1 MRTHRPLQGH
11 TMVSPE
17 REEGIVP
24 ERTCRW
30 EGVVFEILL
39 MGLVVIVVYA
49 ISHFTVV
56 SFEKLLGK
64 PLGIWRS
71 ALFFLVFL
79 ALFLIFNTVLS
90 HYLGPPKGT
99 PL

>member
-1 MRTHRPLQGH
+1 
-11 TMVSPE
+11 
-17 REEGIVP
+17 
-24 ERTCRW
+24 
-30 EGVVFEILL
+30 

-49 ISHFTVV
+49 ISHFTVI
-56 SFEKLLGK
+56 SLEKVLGK

-79 ALFLIFNTVLS
+79 TLFLIFNAVLS
-90 HYLGPPKGT
+90 HFLGPPEGT

>member
-1 MRTHRPLQGH
+1 
-11 TMVSPE
+11 
-17 REEGIVP
+17 
-24 ERTCRW
+24 
-30 EGVVFEILL
+30 VFEILL

-49 ISHFTVV
+49 ISHFIVI
-56 SFEKLLGK
+56 SLEKVLGK

-79 ALFLIFNTVLS
+79 TLFLIFNTVLS
-90 HYLGPPKGT
+90 HFLGPPEGT